1 MLNIIDT
8 YKKLRSSIEV
18 LSYSPLIGNLV
29 LSDENIQLIKLG
41 VNFKI
46 VRDEIIVENKT
57 LLSSKL
63 TTTDL
68 IATITILTK
77 TNPGLEDVYIS
88 ESEEKFF
95 VQFSKYFKVPDK
107 LYVHEIYSKENFD
120 EQIFIQKLRFVIKV
134 REILFVISDYDKK
147 LDESDEFFLYAT
159 NPLIIKTSFS
169 KYNFDEN
176 LKLSEKILDLIKSD
190 FRSEVYISFLK
201 IEIIKS
207 LHGIE
212 EADRFFSLL
221 NNFKTVYI
229 NFNNSSLLYFK
240 EFDFQKS
247 KIEIQN
253 GKIELLKK
261 IHNVVNDIAA
271 KLITIPA
278 AYLLILAAL
287 KFKDPI
293 SVINSI
299 YLFSAI
305 MYCLV
310 IESSISNQFFYLKT
324 LNKDID
330 EFVNHDLKKGKLV
343 KIFERYKTE
352 LTDSY
357 SIQKKIL
364 WLIRIVLWLLPF
376 ALITLLA
383 YAIALH

>member
-120 EQIFIQKLRFVIKV
+120 ESIFIQKLRFVIKV

-147 LDESDEFFLYAT
+147 LDESDEFFLYTT

-261 IHNVVNDIAA
+261 LHNVINDIAA

-364 WLIRIVLWLLPF
+364 WLIRIVLWLLPI

-383 YAIALH
+383 YAIVLH

>member
-120 EQIFIQKLRFVIKV
+120 ESIFIQKLRFVIKV

-147 LDESDEFFLYAT
+147 LDESDEFFLYTT

-261 IHNVVNDIAA
+261 LHNVINDIAA

-364 WLIRIVLWLLPF
+364 WLIRIVLWLLPI